1 MVGQQVYEHFT
12 RTTGYVSSARADTV
26 LNGVP
31 VEQFEHTESLRQDAR
46 TKLGIPAN
54 ALVIGCV
61 GRLVAL
67 KNHQILLD
75 QIPALAGRHP
85 NLQVVL
91 AGDGPLLENLRAQ
104 VAGLGV
110 VDRVNF
116 LGPVNNIAA
125 LLPAFDIF
133 ALPSKTE
140 GLSIALLEA
149 CAAGLAVVATRVGGN
164 PEIVIDGVTG
174 RLVEVDNAQEL
185 ARALDQMLSQ
195 PAVRQKLGSAASEW
209 VRKHASMEA
218 LQTAYD
224 VFYNTARSA

>member
-1 MVGQQVYEHFT
+1 
-12 RTTGYVSSARADTV
+12 V

-164 PEIVIDGVTG
+164 PEIVNDGVTG